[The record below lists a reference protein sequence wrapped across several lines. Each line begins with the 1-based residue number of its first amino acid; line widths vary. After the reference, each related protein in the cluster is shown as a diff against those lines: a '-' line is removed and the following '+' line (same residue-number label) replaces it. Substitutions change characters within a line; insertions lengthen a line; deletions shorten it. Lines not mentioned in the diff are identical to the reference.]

1 MNAFDQ
7 LLAEGYIR
15 GELGSGT
22 FVEAGLVNRGQSD
35 SKSHHLGEDFSKPRL
50 SRGALRVSGVVQ
62 MPASSPPIPFRG
74 GLPAIDKFPLDLW
87 SRTVAHC
94 SRKMTSKNLNYT
106 EPQGLFAFRSTIAE
120 YLRNF
125 RAVKC
130 EPEQIF
136 VVSGSQQA
144 LQLIAHT
151 VVDENDPIWIE
162 DPGYPGARSAL
173 SAVGA
178 KLVPVP
184 VDDEGLEVD
193 KGSRLHPG
201 PKVIYVT
208 PSHQFPLGVTMSLKR
223 RLALLDWARESRAY
237 IVEDDYDSE
246 FRFVSMPLSSL
257 QGLSPE
263 QVIYVGTFSKAMFPA
278 LRLGYLVVPQKLVP
292 AFIASRRS
300 SDFCAPFLTQAAMN
314 DFIVE
319 GHFARHLRKMRT
331 LYAERQIATLSA
343 LKREFGNDLPT
354 SNTDTGMDLVAWL
367 PRSVLDTSASELASA
382 RGVITMPMSV
392 FYCAPPAR
400 SGLFLGFGA
409 ISETQIAEGVKT
421 LRVALDSLLIL
432 DQNGPRSR

>member
-1 MNAFDQ
+1 
-7 LLAEGYIR
+7 
-15 GELGSGT
+15 
-22 FVEAGLVNRGQSD
+22 
-35 SKSHHLGEDFSKPRL
+35 
-50 SRGALRVSGVVQ
+50 
-62 MPASSPPIPFRG
+62 
-74 GLPAIDKFPLDLW
+74 LPAIDKFPLDLW

-106 EPQGLFAFRSTIAE
+106 EPQGLLAFRSTIAE

-151 VVDENDPIWIE
+151 VVDENDPTWIE

-184 VDDEGLEVD
+184 VDDEGLEVN
-193 KGSRLHPG
+193 KGRRLHPG

-237 IVEDDYDSE
+237 IIEHDYDSE

-278 LRLGYLVVPQKLVP
+278 LRLGYFVVPQKLVP
-292 AFIASRRS
+292 AFVASRRS
-300 SDFCAPFLTQAAMN
+300 NDFCAPF
-314 DFIVE
+314 
-319 GHFARHLRKMRT
+319 
-331 LYAERQIATLSA
+331 
-343 LKREFGNDLPT
+343 
-354 SNTDTGMDLVAWL
+354 
-367 PRSVLDTSASELASA
+367 
-382 RGVITMPMSV
+382 
-392 FYCAPPAR
+392 
-400 SGLFLGFGA
+400 
-409 ISETQIAEGVKT
+409 
-421 LRVALDSLLIL
+421 
-432 DQNGPRSR
+432 

>member
-1 MNAFDQ
+1 
-7 LLAEGYIR
+7 
-15 GELGSGT
+15 
-22 FVEAGLVNRGQSD
+22 
-35 SKSHHLGEDFSKPRL
+35 
-50 SRGALRVSGVVQ
+50 
-62 MPASSPPIPFRG
+62 
-74 GLPAIDKFPLDLW
+74 
-87 SRTVAHC
+87 
-94 SRKMTSKNLNYT
+94 MTSKNLNYT

-173 SAVGA
+173 SAAGA

-257 QGLSPE
+257 QGLSPKR
-263 QVIYVGTFSKAMFPA
+263 VIYVGTFSKAMFPA

-300 SDFCAPFLTQAAMN
+300 NDFCAPFLTQAAMN

-331 LYAERQIATLSA
+331 LYAERQLAMLSA
-343 LKREFGNDLPT
+343 LKREFGNHLPT

-367 PRSVLDTSASELASA
+367 PRSVLDTSACELASK
-382 RGVITMPMSV
+382 RGIITMPMSV
-392 FYCAPPAR
+392 FYCTPPAR

-409 ISETQIAEGVKT
+409 ISETQIVEGVKK
-421 LRVALDSLLIL
+421 LRVALETLLIL
-432 DQNGPRSR
+432 EQNGSRSG